1 MGGFHSLGRK
11 RHITLPFSFG
21 QTLVLSHIPVVEE
34 AEKTSY
40 VLLERE
46 WIVKAE
52 YLPHPQL
59 FVTTS
64 MLPLGVSILSA
75 HHVSL

>member
-1 MGGFHSLGRK
+1 M
-11 RHITLPFSFG
+11 
-21 QTLVLSHIPVVEE
+21 LSHVPVVEE
-34 AEKTSY
+34 AGKTSY